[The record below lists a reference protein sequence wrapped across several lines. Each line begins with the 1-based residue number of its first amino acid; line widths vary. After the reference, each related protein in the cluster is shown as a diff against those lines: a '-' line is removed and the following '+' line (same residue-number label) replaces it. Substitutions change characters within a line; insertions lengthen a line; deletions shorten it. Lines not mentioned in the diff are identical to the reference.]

1 MALGFAAA
9 LARFEEE
16 VPTVGIRQ
24 DNRRGTTPVGTD
36 EGEQLARALSQLDIG
51 PSSGTRTASE
61 FSSGRC
67 RVIASDATC
76 NLQSHPGV
84 SFIHANGEAQL
95 VDGQDYLSRLRAWA
109 EKSEIKVSAGES
121 EIPEHLPE
129 GDLYR
134 ERP

>member
-1 MALGFAAA
+1 MALGLAVA

-16 VPTVGIRQ
+16 VPTVGIGR

-36 EGEQLARALSQLDIG
+36 EGEQLARALGQLDIG
-51 PSSGTRTASE
+51 PSSETRPASE

-76 NLQSHPGV
+76 SLPSHPAV

-95 VDGQDYLSRLRAWA
+95 VDGQDYLSRLRAWV

-121 EIPEHLPE
+121 ELPEHLPQ
-129 GDLYR
+129 GDLYC
-134 ERP
+134 ECP